1 MRVVKW
7 SRLADLSIV
16 AGVVLGVLGALGALH
31 YHDRRLEQEQVQAHR
46 QLAVLQAR
54 HSGHLFG
61 QTLAAVE
68 LSLRGLLQAEAQDS
82 GAQGRE
88 QRLRQLLLDAPHLRS
103 LSLVDR
109 RGVVVASSSAAN
121 VGVRV
126 HLLGF
131 LPEAGPGEPLLRIGR
146 AQAGRDLADGRALG
160 SDASAGTDLGFVPV
174 VLGGGPQGLCAV
186 ATLNADFFLNRL
198 LARDADA
205 PGAVDVLR
213 WDGALLLST
222 REELLPAWRT
232 ANQALVQRWQE
243 GAEMGTLVQP
253 IAGLG
258 EWITAWRGDRTRP
271 FTVVVRVEQAQALSQ
286 ARAEAQRLELIAVPL
301 IVLAAAALLAGYGLL
316 RSATLRRMRSQAE
329 QLNQQARLLDALPAS
344 VTLFGPDGRAL
355 VLNQAWR
362 DMARDAALPAGV
374 PRDVHYGVLAAL
386 FQPEDGTA
394 GLDKGIAAVLEAKL
408 DGYEGSFRVGGVKDS
423 RWFRIL
429 VRPLLHEGLRC
440 ALVLQLDVT
449 AQRRS
454 DEALRLNSL
463 VFAISAEAIVI
474 TDGSSRIV
482 SVNPAFTRITG
493 YTSEEALG
501 RTPALLSS
509 GQHDGA
515 FYAAMW
521 TQLLEHGMWA
531 GEIVN
536 RRKSGEHYTEWLTIT
551 VDRDAEGQP
560 RHFVGVFH
568 DITERKRAEAR
579 LRLLGAALDAADNA
593 MMVTDAHAVIEWAN
607 PAFSRLSGYTLAE
620 LVGRRPQELLSSGQ
634 QRPDVYAQMWRTI
647 LAGEVW
653 RGEMTNR
660 RPDGTHYH
668 VAHTVTPLVDDEG
681 HPRHFIAV
689 TEDIS
694 ARKRQEQEL
703 KRLATTDAL
712 TGLLNRRVFLDE
724 VAQELQRY
732 RRHGHEGALLMLDL
746 DHFKRV
752 NDRYGHALGDE
763 VLVRVSAALRERL
776 RLTDR
781 IGRLG
786 GEEFAVLL
794 PETGPE
800 GALALAQALREAV
813 GAQRVPTPDGPLGVT
828 VSIGLSA
835 FAPGETDAGPLLG
848 RADRALYR
856 AKDQGRN
863 RVVVAEVEAPVA

>member
-16 AGVVLGVLGALGALH
+16 AAIVLGALGALGALH
-31 YHDRRLEQEQVQAHR
+31 YHGQRLAQEQVQAHR
-46 QLAVLQAR
+46 QLAVLQTR

-88 QRLRQLLLDAPHLRS
+88 QRLRQMLLDAPHLRS
-103 LSLVDR
+103 LSLLDR

-126 HLLGF
+126 PLLGF
-131 LPEAGPGEPLLRIGR
+131 LPEADPGEPLLRIGR
-146 AQAGRDLADGRALG
+146 AQAGRDLADGRALDG
-160 SDASAGTDLGFVPV
+160 DAPAGTDLGFVPV
-174 VLGGGPQGLCAV
+174 VLGGGVQGLSAV

-222 REELLPAWRT
+222 REELSVAWRT
-232 ANQALVQRWQE
+232 ANQALVRRWQD
-243 GAEMGTLVQP
+243 GAEMGALVQP
-253 IAGLG
+253 ITGLG

-286 ARAEAQRLELIAVPL
+286 ARAEARRLELIAVPL
-301 IVLAAAALLAGYGLL
+301 IVLAVAALLTGYGLL
-316 RSATLRRMRSQAE
+316 RGATLRRMRSQAE
-329 QLNQQARLLDALPAS
+329 QVEQQVRLLDALPAS

-355 VLNQAWR
+355 MLNQAWR
-362 DMARDAALPAGV
+362 DMARDAALAAGV
-374 PRDVHYGVLAAL
+374 PQDVHYASLAGL
-386 FQPEDGTA
+386 FQPEDGRA
-394 GLDKGIAAVLEAKL
+394 SLDEGIAAVLNGEL
-408 DGYEGSFRVGGVKDS
+408 DGYEGSFRVGGVEGP

-429 VRPLLHEGLRC
+429 VRPLLREGRRC

-449 AQRRS
+449 AQRRA
-454 DEALRLNSL
+454 DEALHLNSL
-463 VFAISAEAIVI
+463 VFAISAEAIII

-493 YTSEEALG
+493 YTSEEVLG

-521 TQLLEHGMWA
+521 TQLLAQGMWA

-536 RRKSGEHYTEWLTIT
+536 RRKSGETFTEWLTIT
-551 VDRDAEGQP
+551 VDRDAEGHP
-560 RHFVGVFH
+560 RHFVGVFQ
-568 DITERKRAEAR
+568 DITERKRSEAQ

-593 MMVTDAHAVIEWAN
+593 VMITDAHAVIEWAN
-607 PAFSRLSGYTLAE
+607 PAFSRLSGYTLAQ
-620 LVGRRPQELLSSGQ
+620 LVGHRPQELLSSGQ
-634 QRPDVYAQMWRTI
+634 QRPEVYAQMWRTI

-653 RGEMTNR
+653 RGEMVNR

-668 VAHTVTPLVDDEG
+668 VAHTVTPLADDEG

-689 TEDIS
+689 MEDIS

-712 TGLLNRRVFLDE
+712 TGLLNRRAFLEE
-724 VAQELQRY
+724 VVQALQRY
-732 RRHGHEGALLMLDL
+732 RRHGDEGALLMLDL

-752 NDRYGHALGDE
+752 NDRYGHPVGDA
-763 VLVRVSAALRERL
+763 VLVQVSAALRGRL

-800 GALALAQALREAV
+800 GALALAQALREEV
-813 GAQRVPTPDGPLGVT
+813 GAQRIPTPEGPLAVT
-828 VSIGLSA
+828 VSIGLSG
-835 FAPGETDAGPLLG
+835 FAPGEADAVALLG
-848 RADRALYR
+848 RADQALYQ
-856 AKDQGRN
+856 AKEQGRN
-863 RVVVAEVEAPVA
+863 RVVVAEAAPVA